1 MDVYG
6 TYNELVTEA
15 FVNQRSITGETSLS
29 VRFVSVR
36 SFGFLWEVGA
46 LVQKAIV
53 CEEDFAERRGSFA
66 DRREAAR
73 FGDAWMRQKPR
84 FRMTIGWLLT
94 IVNHHYEISMV
105 NWQSH

>member
-6 TYNELVTEA
+6 TYNELVAEA

-53 CEEDFAERRGSFA
+53 CEEDFAERRGFFYG
-66 DRREAAR
+66 DAAR
-73 FGDAWMRQKPR
+73 SRCRDGTSQ
-84 FRMTIGWLLT
+84 GS
-94 IVNHHYEISMV
+94 E
-105 NWQSH
+105 